1 MVKRLKMIIIFLI
14 GVVIAV
20 AGMVIYL
27 FYPEIFGEMHR
38 AYSFVIMITGLLFVA
53 VGAVKGKKKIA
64 DHRQN
69 RDFFS
74 QSMKTFYEE
83 SAKKGKQDK
92 TQRKEERPQ
101 PAPEAVPVKNRTL
114 FGFSRSDK
122 DNERPK
128 EVEMPRQAGRFW
140 GGSEGSNESGERVV
154 KVYICPSCASE
165 NPENHMF
172 CSNCGKRLKPATPSK
187 HSVGAKQTKLA
198 KKR

>member
-20 AGMVIYL
+20 AGMVIFL
-27 FYPEIFGEMHR
+27 FYPEQFGEMHR
-38 AYSFVIMITGLLFVA
+38 AYSFAIMITGLLFVA

-64 DHRQN
+64 DHRQS

-83 SAKKGKQDK
+83 NAKKGK
-92 TQRKEERPQ
+92 
-101 PAPEAVPVKNRTL
+101 PEAKPAQETAPVKNRTL
-114 FGFSRSDK
+114 FGFSRGDK
-122 DNERPK
+122 DTNQPR
-128 EVEMPRQAGRFW
+128 EVEMPRQAGQFW
-140 GGSEGSNESGERVV
+140 GGGSQSGSEGGERVI

-165 NPENHMF
+165 NPEDHMF
-172 CSNCGKRLKPATPSK
+172 CSSCGKRLKPATPSK